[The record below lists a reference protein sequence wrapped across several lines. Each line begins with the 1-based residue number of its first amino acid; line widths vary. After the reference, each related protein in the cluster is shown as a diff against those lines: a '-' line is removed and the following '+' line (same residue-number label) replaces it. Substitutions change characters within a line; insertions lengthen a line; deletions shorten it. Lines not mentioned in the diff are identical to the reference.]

1 MASGS
6 AYFRTVCCLNLPRQA
21 ALIAI
26 ARALHEVI
34 RSGWNRIGML
44 GPSGTPGA
52 GFSENLEYMP
62 LALERMES
70 LLREQDSVGS
80 IFPRAFAMGAV
91 GMTLP
96 AQDGAYLRSSWYR
109 DLERELDA
117 CWLLDAMI
125 QKDGGRTMVGLIM
138 TRPRS
143 AKPFSE
149 DDATRLDRLR
159 PWIAHALRE
168 RHACA
173 SKGPNATEHSY
184 AAAGL
189 IKATAIVDVAGRII
203 YGSRGTNYL
212 MYLCAGLT
220 NDTIGL
226 TAPRVRTAPSSVLAV
241 IRRLRTAASEA
252 WSAPPRATMTTP
264 WGRLVIEA
272 SWMIPAEED
281 ATEVAR
287 DPRGS
292 LISVNLELQ
301 EHAAAHA
308 MRVIRSYGAPASQV
322 RIGTMLALGRTKPEI
337 AAELGLKISSVT
349 DAAKKLYD
357 RLDVHNTAQ
366 LSKLLWTVR
375 RAVPGVRRPSGG
387 DAPGVLS
394 EGW

>member
-6 AYFRTVCCLNLPRQA
+6 AYFRAVCCLGLPRQA

-34 RSGWNRIGML
+34 HSGWNRIGML
-44 GPSGTPGA
+44 GPRGTPRA

-62 LALERMES
+62 LALERLEM
-70 LLREQDSVGS
+70 LAREPGS
-80 IFPRAFAMGAV
+80 IASMVPDAYATGAV

-96 AQDGAYLRSSWYR
+96 AQNGTYLRSACYW
-109 DLERELDA
+109 DLERELDS

-125 QKDGGRTMVGLIM
+125 QDDGGQTMAGLMM

-143 AKPFSE
+143 AKPFNE
-149 DDATRLDRLR
+149 DEATRLDRLR

-173 SKGPNATEHSY
+173 SDYADPTEPVY
-184 AAAGL
+184 AAAGS
-189 IKATAIVDVAGRII
+189 IKAMAIVDGAGRII

-220 NDTIGL
+220 NDTNTL
-226 TAPRVRTAPSSVLAV
+226 TSPRIRTAPAAVLAV
-241 IRRLRTAASEA
+241 IRRLQTTASEA

-272 SWMIPAEED
+272 SWMIPTAED
-281 ATEVAR
+281 ATEAAR
-287 DPRGS
+287 DPGGS
-292 LISVNLELQ
+292 PIAVNLELQ

-308 MRVIRSYGAPASQV
+308 MRVLRSAGAPASQV

-349 DAAKKLYD
+349 DAVRKLYD

-366 LSKLLWTVR
+366 LSKMLWTV
-375 RAVPGVRRPSGG
+375 ASGQSEVRRPSGG
-387 DAPGVLS
+387 DTPV
-394 EGW
+394 